1 MRGLTVIALVVVVVT
16 VVVAFVIASSA
27 LFRHRRGKQ
36 ISGKLFF
43 SPSVKNFFGSKKPT
57 GNKSN

>member
-1 MRGLTVIALVVVVVT
+1 MRGLTVIALVVVVT
-16 VVVAFVIASSA
+16 VVVAFVTASSA

-43 SPSVKNFFGSKKPT
+43 PHQ
-57 GNKSN
+57 